1 MTRDFKKAFPN
12 SQNDTNSTRYWRSWE
27 DAERKPQ
34 NVRDPHTHQRDT
46 PQGYQG
52 YNVPVDADDIP
63 LGDKKLP
70 LANIDYP
77 SGEGVFGASRGK
89 AKIILNDMRSY
100 RSRGHKEIEVPDEWN
115 GAHFMFRTVS
125 AYVTLARTPGGR
137 HFKPQEY
144 STAWPQHSYDFSD
157 LVAQADKPPEDLK
170 ADANKKNWVRKIPTR
185 EDLTHMDLIFKTV
198 YDVRPRYPDEC
209 AMLLSWA
216 YARYRNISTNLI
228 AARFNISKITLLRKT
243 NAVASVC
250 SLRLNSST
258 IRPW

>member
-1 MTRDFKKAFPN
+1 MTADYKKPIPKSHN
-12 SQNDTNSTRYWRSWE
+12 ETHSTRSWRSW
-27 DAERKPQ
+27 DHAERAGQ
-34 NVRDPHTHQRDT
+34 NADHPHTRHRDT
-46 PQGYQG
+46 PQGRTG
-52 YNVPVDADDIP
+52 EI
-63 LGDKKLP
+63 LP
-70 LANIDYP
+70 LDDQDFPLAGKTLPVAEMDFP

-144 STAWPQHSYDFSD
+144 STAWPQHAYDFSD

-170 ADANKKNWVRKIPTR
+170 ADANKKNWVRKLPTR

-243 NAVASVC
+243 KSVATVC
-250 SLRLNSST
+250 SQRLNSST

>member
-12 SQNDTNSTRYWRSWE
+12 SQNDTNSTRYWRSWDE
-27 DAERKPQ
+27 AERKPQ
-34 NVRDPHTHQRDT
+34 SAEHPHTRHRDT
-46 PQGYQG
+46 PEGYQG

-63 LGDKKLP
+63 LGDKNIP

-144 STAWPQHSYDFSD
+144 STAWPQHAYDFSD

-170 ADANKKNWVRKIPTR
+170 ADANKKNWVRKLPTR

-243 NAVASVC
+243 KSVATVC
-250 SLRLNSST
+250 SQRLNSST